1 MTMVRTFIGMG
12 SNLGNRRANIL
23 SAWKTLTDKC
33 STRIEGISSPYLSE
47 PVGIDSENWFINAV
61 GIMNTELHPAGLLT
75 EMLAIET
82 AMGRDR
88 TRSDDRIIDLD
99 LLYYDDL
106 VLEEENLIVPHS
118 GIADRL
124 FVLLPLTEVAPEYR
138 HPVFARTSSEMLKLI
153 NSKDVVKKTSWNP
166 EEI

>member
-33 STRIEGISSPYLSE
+33 STRIEVISSPYLSE
-47 PVGIDSENWFINAV
+47 PVEIDSENWFINAV
-61 GIMNTELHPAGLLT
+61 GIMDTDLHPAGLLT

-88 TRSDDRIIDLD
+88 TRSEDRIIDLD
-99 LLYYDDL
+99 LLYYGDL
-106 VLEEENLIVPHS
+106 VLEEEN
-118 GIADRL
+118 
-124 FVLLPLTEVAPEYR
+124 
-138 HPVFARTSSEMLKLI
+138 
-153 NSKDVVKKTSWNP
+153 
-166 EEI
+166 